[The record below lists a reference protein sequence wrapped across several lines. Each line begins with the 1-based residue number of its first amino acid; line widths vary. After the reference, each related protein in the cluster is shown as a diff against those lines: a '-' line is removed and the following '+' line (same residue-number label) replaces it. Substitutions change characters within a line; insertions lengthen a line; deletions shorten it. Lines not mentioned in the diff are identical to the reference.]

1 MRIKT
6 KIMQILTISILMLST
21 LTLVFNLGLGSNIF
35 QADIQVSAPTGSEL
49 RGNTPIIVKLA
60 DLAVG
65 LPGTIDPFGSN
76 TPNSVLDDVKW
87 EATFVYYD
95 GSLIPS
101 QVDDIDSI
109 PFAYTENDELVFQI
123 PKAVTILGESS
134 LTFEVFFASVGV
146 DLPIPSFNERV
157 CDVYPYP
164 KLDIVNQVHVYPY
177 PKLDIVNQVHGWEG
191 QPLMNEAY
199 YIENEYIRA
208 CALVDCAWSSGGLY
222 ELAVLDENKNPTIDL
237 IKQEFPFESKV
248 WKWTRFSLVEQF
260 IQNNPSAG
268 VNPFSTQRIISGP
281 VRAQIQMQSVGH
293 YGNIP
298 GINAYVTYELFASLP
313 YLDYRLELV
322 GPDSGN
328 YDSLPLYYM
337 NREWGGYAGS
347 IYDQLYVPGAGWYDR
362 SLSTAISSSKFA
374 SPWFIESESS
384 VATPQRGYGMLFD
397 LQELGDLT
405 YEPLSEAVL
414 LDYTA
419 AYFPFNT
426 RYLPFD
432 INLLNG
438 EVPIDYVDDHYTSVW
453 VHTPAISISLQEIAN
468 FPYEY
473 IGISEPLISSNWI
486 PPGEKL
492 SITGITAVSTTS
504 GPLDG
509 SFSGTHIF
517 EIFDDYNNLLLS
529 GDLSWDP
536 VSNSWQALDIDLS
549 SLPEYSFFF
558 AIATFEKTGS
568 SYKSPSSTHFAIGF
582 PIEYAVR
589 IGTNWLVEQ
598 QYWDGSWD
606 WGAGGTAFVLIKL
619 QDRAFELGYDP
630 FDTDS
635 YEYAQNVIDG
645 WQYLLGGIVQDEHGL
660 SIWDSVYE
668 TGISLMSFAASGMP
682 NRVNIFGHDFNG
694 DGNADTFGE
703 IAQEIVNW
711 LAYAQIDE
719 GPNPN
724 RGGWGYEANEA
735 GDNSVAGYAVLG
747 LSAAEKFGC
756 EIPDFVRDE
765 LNIWIN
771 KIQDPV
777 DHKPPEGDD
786 GGSWYHSYDPWVNLL
801 KTGNLI
807 FQMTF
812 YGDDPS
818 TQRFQDAMDYIER
831 HWHDANLQPGWGYE
845 NSPAHYQAM
854 YCLMKGLD
862 FSGLDSITLDGE
874 EWDWYQEFAEVLVY
888 QQQPEGYWP
897 NSPCFVGPGGGWGA
911 HSGPVLSTVWALLT
925 LEKVSPPTVLPLH
938 IDIKPSSWPNSL
950 NTKNEGVIPVA
961 ICGSDDIDVMD
972 IDPNT
977 ISLGITGIAERVN
990 PLRWSY

>member
-1 MRIKT
+1 M
-6 KIMQILTISILMLST
+6 
-21 LTLVFNLGLGSNIF
+21 VFNLEPISGVVDLGLGSNIF

-164 KLDIVNQVHVYPY
+164 KLDIVNQVH
-177 PKLDIVNQVHGWEG
+177 GWEG

-237 IKQEFPFESKV
+237 IKQEFPFESKE

-337 NREWGGYAGS
+337 NREWGGRAGS
-347 IYDQLYVPGAGWYDR
+347 IYNQLYIPGAEWYNR
-362 SLSTAISSSKFA
+362 NSYVEIPSSEFA
-374 SPWFIESESS
+374 SSWFIESDIS
-384 VATPQRGYGMLFD
+384 VSTGYGMLFD
-397 LQELGDLT
+397 LQGLENLS
-405 YEPLSEAVL
+405 YAPYSEAVL
-414 LDYTA
+414 LNYTA
-419 AYFPFNT
+419 AHFPFNT
-426 RYLPFD
+426 RFLPFNLD
-432 INLLNG
+432 LLNG
-438 EVPIDYVDDHYTSVW
+438 QVPIDYVDDHYTSVW
-453 VHTPAISISLQEIAN
+453 VHTPAISISLQEIAS

-473 IGISEPLISSNWI
+473 IGISEPLISSKWI
-486 PPGEKL
+486 FPGEIL
-492 SITGITAVSTTS
+492 SITGVTAVSTTS

-509 SFSGTHIF
+509 SFLGTHLF
-517 EIFDDYNNLLLS
+517 EIFDENNNLIFS
-529 GDLSWDP
+529 GELSWD
-536 VSNSWQALDIDLS
+536 SFSSSWQALDIDFS
-549 SLPEYSFFF
+549 NFPENCFFY

-568 SYKSPSSTHFAIGF
+568 SYQSPPSTNFCIVSE
-582 PIEYAVR
+582 IEQAVTKG
-589 IGTNWLVEQ
+589 IAWLVEQ
-598 QYWDGSWD
+598 QYDDGSWD

-630 FDTDS
+630 FDTDA

-645 WQYLLGGIVQDEHGL
+645 WQYLLNHVIQDDVYHGL
-660 SIWDSVYE
+660 SIANSTYE
-668 TGISLMSFAASGMP
+668 TGISLMSFTASGMP
-682 NRVNIFGHDFNG
+682 NRKNMFGHDFNA
-694 DGNADTFGE
+694 DGSADSFGE
-703 IAQEIVNW
+703 IAQEMVNW
-711 LAYAQIDE
+711 LAYAQIDA
-719 GPNPN
+719 GPNPEPN
-724 RGGWGYEANEA
+724 PNQGGWGYEANED

-756 EIPDFVRDE
+756 DIPDFVRDE
-765 LNIWIN
+765 LDIWIN
-771 KIQDPV
+771 NIQDPV
-777 DHKPPEGDD
+777 DPDSPEGDD
-786 GGSWYHSYDPWVNLL
+786 GGSWYNLPYTPWVNLL

-818 TQRFQDAMDYIER
+818 TPRFVAAMDYIER
-831 HWHDANLQPGWGYE
+831 HWHDTNLQPGWGY
-845 NSPAHYQAM
+845 SSGTPAHYQAM

-862 FSGLDSITLDGE
+862 FSEIDLINLNGEDS
-874 EWDWYQEFAEVLVY
+874 DWYREFAAVLVN
-888 QQQPEGYWP
+888 QQQTEGSWP
-897 NSPCFVGPGGGWGA
+897 NSPCFVWPDEWGGGWGA
-911 HSGPVLSTVWALLT
+911 NSGEVLSTVWALLT
-925 LEKVSPPTVLPLH
+925 LEKVSPPTVLPLY

-961 ICGSDDIDVMD
+961 ICGSDDIDVME

-990 PLRWSY
+990 PLRWSYEDV